1 MTLPG
6 GSGGTPRRAV
16 VIGGGIGGMSC
27 ASLLAQEGLDTL
39 LLESSAA
46 IGGTARG
53 FSTRGV
59 HVELGCNVL
68 GPAGEGKLLFRFLD
82 YFADSSEISVSNL
95 DPAACVKVHG
105 DGEVLDLP
113 AGVEAY
119 VEAVAAAHPADR
131 EEILG
136 FGALVRRTMDAL
148 RPYNMDRYFDL
159 SASAERDILLS
170 RESLADRLQGISSSR
185 AAKLLSLFWSFT
197 GTPPPLSPLS
207 LYIPVMGS
215 FLDGPC
221 FMSGKSL
228 VKALEKKIRTAG
240 GKIRT
245 GSEVTKIRI
254 KDSAA
259 TGVEIGGEEL
269 READIVVSTLHP
281 RRTVRLLED
290 RSRVKRIIGR
300 LEDAGETHGAFVAW
314 FTAAGDGRG
323 AGPPAQWHH
332 LAGGGAG
339 VGPSTPSDRI
349 EDFEISVFT
358 PNPEPPGP
366 RILRAL
372 TLLPAGAF
380 DQWKGT
386 KTRKRG
392 EQYERTKLALA
403 EKIRHRV
410 ESALPEFK
418 GRLELLASVTPLTL
432 ADELGHGG
440 GAFGIM
446 RSARRRAL
454 ATCTWTTP
462 LKGLFLG
469 GQSVL
474 FPGIAG
480 TMETSL
486 FIGMSLFGE
495 RHMVGRL
502 EGTS

>member
-1 MTLPG
+1 MTLARH
-6 GSGGTPRRAV
+6 SGGGAPRRAV
-16 VIGGGIGGMSC
+16 VIGGGIGGLSC

-39 LLESSAA
+39 LLESGAA

-82 YFADSSEISVSNL
+82 YFADRCDIAVSNL

-105 DGEVLDLP
+105 EGEVLDLP
-113 AGVEAY
+113 AGIEAY
-119 VEAVAAAHPADR
+119 VEAVAAARPADR
-131 EEILG
+131 DEILD
-136 FGALVRRTMDAL
+136 FGKLVRRTLDAL

-159 SASAERDILLS
+159 SADAQRDILLS
-170 RESLADRLQGISSSR
+170 RESLGDRLQGIGSR
-185 AAKLLSLFWSFT
+185 RARELLSLFWSFT
-197 GTPPPLSPLS
+197 GTPPPLSPLP

-221 FMSGKSL
+221 FMSGRNL
-228 VKALEKKIRTAG
+228 VSALEKKIRSAG

-245 GSEVTKIRI
+245 GSAATKIMIR
-254 KDSAA
+254 DAA
-259 TGVEIGGEEL
+259 AAGVEINGDDQ

-281 RRTVRLLED
+281 RRTVALLDD
-290 RSRVKRIIGR
+290 RSRVKRIIKR
-300 LEDAGETHGAFVAW
+300 LDDAGETHGAFVAY
-314 FTAAGDGRG
+314 FTAPDDGRE
-323 AGPPAQWHH
+323 ADPRARWHH
-332 LAGGGAG
+332 LEGN
-339 VGPSTPSDRI
+339 DRT

-358 PNPEPPGP
+358 SSPEPPAP
-366 RILRAL
+366 RILRAM

-386 KTRKRG
+386 KTRQRG
-392 EQYERTKLALA
+392 EQYEQTKLALA

-432 ADELGHGG
+432 IDELGHEG
-440 GAFGIM
+440 GAFGVL

-474 FPGIAG
+474 YPGIAG
-480 TMETSL
+480 TMETSF
-486 FIGMSLFGE
+486 FIGASLFGE
-495 RHMVGRL
+495 QYMVGRL
-502 EGTS
+502 RGTS